1 MLFGQAEQEIPLETV
16 EEPPEAV
23 APERL
28 GEPEPGDTPAE
39 TPPELAGPVEGPGPV
54 VARVEVR
61 SDAPIEEPRE
71 LRELIAVR
79 PGERLTDRAVRRT
92 LRNIQATGVAY
103 EVELYTRPATAP
115 PPTDRVGAEL
125 DSAPAPPGA
134 VAHGEPAVDVVLVL
148 RQAVHVREVA
158 IEGDLGRLKRIDLE
172 RELAVAPRQPLIE
185 SRLLRG
191 VFRIQE
197 LFERQGYFDASVR
210 LQVEMDDVRKRARI
224 VYRIDAGPRARIGG
238 LRFEG
243 DLGPFAE
250 GELQDRL
257 RLRSGDPYRQEPV
270 RESAVRLREWLVSQG
285 YRTAEVEEPTEH
297 LADDAHEIDL
307 VYPVE
312 VGPRVEVEIV
322 GAQRKELVRH
332 DLLPFLGDEG
342 YDEALVL
349 QAVDRVTEY
358 FQEKGHWQ
366 VEVGFEEELRDGV
379 LHLRFE
385 VVPGP
390 VYTLQEVQF
399 QGNEEV
405 SDQQLAELMATTP
418 RRLLTLGSGRL
429 VHGTLQEDLE
439 NIRSYY
445 ALQGFRGFEVGTPD
459 VEERGQDLN
468 LTIPIEEGERRRV
481 VEVTFEGVEALEE
494 RTLRREIS
502 LEAGG
507 PFHPILLE
515 DSLRIVR
522 GLYEADGY
530 LTVQVSAREEWNE
543 ERTLVDLAILVIEG
557 PQTVLD
563 RLIVRGNA
571 KTVQEVIVDATDL
584 APGEPVS
591 RTRLLEAERRLYALG
606 VFSRVQVELGPA
618 DLTEPTRD
626 VIIRVQEGRTQRVS
640 YGVGYDSGA
649 GATGLFGYSH
659 RNLFGRAFTFQ
670 GDLRYGERERLVR
683 AVLDHPAATRY
694 DVPILYTVAAQQE
707 DLASYDVDRVIAQVE
722 AVHQED
728 EWRYGLAFDYR
739 IVNSTLDADVL
750 EGDVIVERRD
760 QDVRISSLIPNLF
773 VDRRNDPIEPT
784 SGWSGTARFQWAF
797 PLGNLT
803 EAHFVKTFLQH
814 TQYVELGFGHVAGS
828 LRVGAIEPLIDIT
841 EDLPGV
847 EDEPPNLKIP
857 IDERFFAG
865 GDFSHR
871 AYDRDELGIPGA
883 TLFPDGRGRGGNGL
897 LLLNLDYRFPLWG
910 PVGGA
915 VFYDLGNVWPDWRDV
930 DTSGLKSGVGAEV
943 RYVSPIGPVR
953 AGFGYQLDPAPG
965 EDDRYHLYLAVG
977 NPF

>member
-1 MLFGQAEQEIPLETV
+1 MRPRGLPIVAAALAALLAAAPARAQLVEEPPAEELPLETV
-16 EEPPEAV
+16 EEPEEV
-23 APERL
+23 TAPDL
-28 GEPEPGDTPAE
+28 VEPPGE
-39 TPPELAGPVEGPGPV
+39 TPPELPGAVEGPGPV

-61 SDAPIEEPRE
+61 SDAPIEEPDE
-71 LRELIAVR
+71 LRELVAIR
-79 PGERLTDRAVRRT
+79 PGERLTERAVRRT

-103 EVELYTRPATAP
+103 EVELYTRPAAADT
-115 PPTDRVGAEL
+115 
-125 DSAPAPPGA
+125 
-134 VAHGEPAVDVVLVL
+134 VDVVLVL
-148 RQAVHVREVA
+148 RQAVHVTDVA
-158 IEGDLGRLKRIDLE
+158 IEGDLGRVSRIDVE
-172 RELAVAPRQPLIE
+172 RELTVAPRQPLIE

-191 VFRIQE
+191 VYRVQE
-197 LFERQGYFDASVR
+197 LFEHQGYFDATVR
-210 LQVEMDDVRKRARI
+210 LEVESDEATKRARI
-224 VYRIDAGPRARIGG
+224 TYRINAGPRARIGG

-243 DLGPFAE
+243 DLGPFTQQQ
-250 GELQDRL
+250 LQERL
-257 RLRSGDPYRQEPV
+257 RLGFGDPYRREPV
-270 RESAVRLREWLVSQG
+270 RDSAVRLQEWLIGQE
-285 YRTAEVEEPTEH
+285 YRTAEVEEPEEQ

-307 VYPVE
+307 VYAVE

-322 GAQRKELVRH
+322 GAPRKELVRN

-349 QAVDRVTEY
+349 QAVDRVTGY
-358 FQEKGHWQ
+358 YQEKGHWQ
-366 VEVGFEEELRDGV
+366 AEVGFEEELRDGV

-390 VYTLQEVQF
+390 VYTLQEIGF

-405 SDQQLAELMATTP
+405 SDEQLAELMATTP

-429 VHGTLQEDLE
+429 VDSTLQEDLE

-445 ALQGFRGFEVGTPD
+445 ALQGYRGYDVGPPD
-459 VEERGQDLN
+459 IEERGQDLY
-468 LTIPIEEGERRRV
+468 LTIPVQEGERRRV
-481 VEVTFEGVEALEE
+481 VDLSFEGVEALEE
-494 RTLRREIS
+494 DTLREEIP
-502 LEAGG
+502 LESGG

-515 DSLRIVR
+515 DGVRIVR

-530 LTVQVSAREEWNE
+530 LTVQVSAREDWNE
-543 ERTLVDLAILVIEG
+543 ERTLVDLAIQVIEG

-563 RLIVRGNA
+563 RLIIRGNA
-571 KTVQEVIVDATDL
+571 KTAKEVIVDAANL

-606 VFSRVQVELGPA
+606 VFSRVQVDLGPA

-626 VIIRVQEGRTQRVS
+626 VIIRVQEGRTRRVS

-683 AVLDHPAATRY
+683 AVLDQPGVTRY
-694 DVPILYTVAAQQE
+694 DIPILYTVAAQQE
-707 DLASYDVDRVIAQVE
+707 DLPSYDVDRVISQVE
-722 AVHQED
+722 AVYQED

-739 IVNSTLDADVL
+739 IVNSTLDADVV

-784 SGWSGTARFQWAF
+784 RGWSGTARFQWAF

-803 EAHFVKTFLQH
+803 EADFLKTFLQH
-814 TQYVELGFGHVAGS
+814 TQYFELGFGHIAGS
-828 LRVGAIEPLIDIT
+828 LRVGAIEPLIDVT
-841 EDLPGV
+841 EDVPGV
-847 EDEPPNLKIP
+847 VDEPPNLKIP

-915 VFYDLGNVWPDWRDV
+915 VFYDVGNVWPDWRDV
-930 DTSGLKSGVGAEV
+930 DPSSLKSGVGVEV
-943 RYVSPIGPVR
+943 RYISPIGPVR
-953 AGFGYQLDPAPG
+953 AGVGYQLDPEPG
-965 EDDRYHLYLAVG
+965 TDDRYHLYLAVG